1 MAQQTITEDEK
12 GKKVVDANGE
22 TIGMVTGVRND
33 RAYVDPDP
41 SIGEKFMSKLGWED
55 IDEDDY
61 PLDPTKIDVITDDE
75 VRLKRNL

>member
-12 GKKVVDANGE
+12 GKKVIDSRGE
-22 TIGMVTGVRND
+22 TIGVVTGVREG

-41 SIGEKFMSKLGWED
+41 GMGEKLLSKLGWED